1 MKKILAVMVVA
12 LCLVG
17 TASAQQGA
25 MSVGGGLNLG
35 LPLGNFGNAAGFGF
49 GFQARFQ
56 YGLNNDLALAGS
68 LGYIS
73 FGEKN
78 SASSSVFPILV
89 SARYYFTPGESRVY
103 GQADAGLTSFSQTIN
118 FNFGGFGSGS
128 VTGSSTNFSLG
139 FGGGYEMPIGDKLD
153 LDLGAGYNVVLATG
167 GSVSYISIR
176 AGVNYAL

>member
-1 MKKILAVMVVA
+1 MKKILAVVVVA

-35 LPLGNFGNAAGFGF
+35 LPLGNFGNGAGFGF

-56 YGLNNDLALAGS
+56 YGMSDDLALAGS

-78 SASSSVFPILV
+78 NVSSSVFPILA
-89 SARYYFTPGESRVY
+89 SARYYFTPGEGRVY
-103 GQADAGLTSFSQTIN
+103 GQADLGLTSFSQTVNIS
-118 FNFGGFGSGS
+118 FGGFGGS
-128 VTGSSTNFSLG
+128 FSGSSTNFSLG
-139 FGGGYEMPIGDKLD
+139 FGGGYEMPVGDKLD
-153 LDLGAGYNVVLATG
+153 LDLGAGYNVILATG

-176 AGVNYAL
+176 AGVNYSL

>member
-1 MKKILAVMVVA
+1 MKKLLAVAIVA

-35 LPLGNFGNAAGFGF
+35 LPLGDFANGAGFGF

-56 YGLNNDLALAGS
+56 YGLSNDLALAGS

-78 SASSSVFPILV
+78 SASSSVFPILA

-103 GQADAGLTSFSQTIN
+103 GQADLGLTSFSQTVN
-118 FNFGGFGSGS
+118 FDFGGFGSGS

-167 GSVSYISIR
+167 GSLSYINIR
-176 AGVNYAL
+176 VGVNYAL